1 VGSIIQYER
10 GAGQRIARFRGNIPV
25 TILTGSEIVDF
36 EDVLSARD
44 VIRTAGEWRFE
55 VKEVQPTGNNHY
67 RAMVVVHGAS
77 AVPELASLVN
87 PPFVRL
93 IDARGQELTY
103 VGSGGTSG
111 ATQANGEL
119 TFTRGTGVGEPTT
132 LLWEVPL
139 ATREIILNFDFAD
152 LPMP

>member
-1 VGSIIQYER
+1 
-10 GAGQRIARFRGNIPV
+10 
-25 TILTGSEIVDF
+25 
-36 EDVLSARD
+36 
-44 VIRTAGEWRFE
+44 
-55 VKEVQPTGNNHY
+55 
-67 RAMVVVHGAS
+67 MVVVHGAS